1 VEWWRAV
8 GPYGVLVAEGAVR
21 PGIDGRPVGRW
32 RLFDADG
39 AERATVKFKKLD
51 VCRREDLA
59 QLAAAVPTWTR
70 LAAGGPGTSRKMRQ
84 CAVHLLAAAP
94 GEDAG
99 TALRACLTKE
109 MEGERDRR
117 VLADLLLCLALHPG
131 AATDAIGALS
141 LLPPEQSRECLA
153 QMCAALDAAGPLG
166 SIEIARALLD
176 IVFPTGAYSD
186 GAPLTEDQRTVVR
199 AIADAETAWTFD
211 VNLREVLRYN
221 GLPTDSD
228 KLRAL

>member
-1 VEWWRAV
+1 
-8 GPYGVLVAEGAVR
+8 
-21 PGIDGRPVGRW
+21 
-32 RLFDADG
+32 
-39 AERATVKFKKLD
+39 
-51 VCRREDLA
+51 
-59 QLAAAVPTWTR
+59 
-70 LAAGGPGTSRKMRQ
+70 
-84 CAVHLLAAAP
+84 
-94 GEDAG
+94 
-99 TALRACLTKE
+99 
-109 MEGERDRR
+109 

-131 AATDAIGALS
+131 AATDELLEPFLADEDPLLRFCAALTWVRNGATPVAPAVPVLTGAISGDSGLDDFGALFLAAGQAPTDAIGALS

-166 SIEIARALLD
+166 SIEIARARLD